1 MDFSIPL
8 SPFLFLSVPIS
19 FPLSLCIYTVYTL
32 YVKNITHMIF
42 INTMNPVTIAY
53 HFFKK
58 VQQKYNLREE
68 NLLTDTENKK
78 VN

>member
-1 MDFSIPL
+1 
-8 SPFLFLSVPIS
+8 
-19 FPLSLCIYTVYTL
+19 
-32 YVKNITHMIF
+32 
-42 INTMNPVTIAY
+42 MNPVTIAY

-78 VN
+78 ANQPISFF